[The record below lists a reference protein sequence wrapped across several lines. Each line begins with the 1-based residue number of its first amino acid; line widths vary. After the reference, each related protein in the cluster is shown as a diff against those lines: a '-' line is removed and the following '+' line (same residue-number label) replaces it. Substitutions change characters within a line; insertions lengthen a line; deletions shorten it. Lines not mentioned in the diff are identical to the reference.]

1 MNLRGTA
8 LRSSPRNSAAG
19 GIRRRRRA
27 PILFATTDVLARIKE
42 NDVQQKILIGLAAL
56 SLAVIAFV
64 FIARPKPCT
73 GNVMQDDL
81 IACGLK
87 MGDQK

>member
-42 NDVQQKILIGLAAL
+42 NEVQQRILIGMAAL
-56 SLAVIAFV
+56 SLVVIAFAFV
-64 FIARPKPCT
+64 ARPKPCT
-73 GNVMQDDL
+73 GNYLQDSL
-81 IACGLK
+81 ACN
-87 MGDQK
+87 MIGDEK